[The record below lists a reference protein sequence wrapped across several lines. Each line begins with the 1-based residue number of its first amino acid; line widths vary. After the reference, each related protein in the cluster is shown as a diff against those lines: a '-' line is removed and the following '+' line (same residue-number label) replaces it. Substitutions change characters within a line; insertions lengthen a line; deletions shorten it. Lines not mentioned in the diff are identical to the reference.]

1 MGGSCPGPAGVRDPG
16 LTPAQGQAGSKAGVR
31 RGHDLDPKCSKVHAR
46 MHFEA
51 FWTPKISPNASK
63 RMRACTFEH
72 LELPNTY

>member
-1 MGGSCPGPAGVRDPG
+1 MPEGMPSAGGGQGMKFPGGRQP
-16 LTPAQGQAGSKAGVR
+16 KME
-31 RGHDLDPKCSKVHAR
+31 HKCSKVHAR

-51 FWTPKISPNASK
+51 FWTPKITPNASK